1 MTVLPMGGK
10 FERAEIYH
18 AHKGFINWCKEKA
31 PELLDCEGISRIES
45 GFDSYQDNPKPE
57 VMQFEETIYV
67 ATTMRCLFGTK
78 EGRIGLGPPKT
89 LEGDC
94 MFVLDGGKVPFIL
107 RRFGKKLINR
117 SMEEYFELVGI
128 SYVHGIMGRDI
139 FEPWR
144 LRYVYVLVK
153 IFLSVD

>member
-1 MTVLPMGGK
+1 MGGK
-10 FERAEIYH
+10 FERAKIYH

-45 GFDSYQDNPKPE
+45 DFDSYENNLKLE
-57 VMQFEETIYV
+57 VMQFDETIHV

-78 EGRIGLGPPKT
+78 EGRIGLGPPTT
-89 LEGDC
+89 LEGDRR
-94 MFVLDGGKVPFIL
+94 FVLDGGKAPFIL

-117 SMEEYFELVGI
+117 SIEEYFELV
-128 SYVHGIMGRDI
+128 SNSHVHGIMGRDI

-144 LRYVYVLVK
+144 SRYVYVL
-153 IFLSVD
+153 